1 MLVDWLYKVTK
12 DLLLYTED
20 IIVNNPTG
28 LINNIKKVTE
38 KEISLYFSDLLVIEN
53 CLKNFLSIYPDQDIS
68 EILYE
73 LKNNCI
79 DNIVDSLQ
87 KISEDIIQEFKNIS
101 LDSYPIHNNK
111 EINNYAKFFNK
122 FKKVYDDLG
131 NAFTS
136 LNIKEMYNNAL
147 EYLLNNLNQIIM
159 EKGLIN
165 NVKSYNQFKND
176 IYFIKKVISLLD
188 MVEIDKFNEILDKF
202 MTIVY
207 KEKSI

>member
-1 MLVDWLYKVTK
+1 M
-12 DLLLYTED
+12 
-20 IIVNNPTG
+20 
-28 LINNIKKVTE
+28 
-38 KEISLYFSDLLVIEN
+38 
-53 CLKNFLSIYPDQDIS
+53 
-68 EILYE
+68 
-73 LKNNCI
+73 
-79 DNIVDSLQ
+79 DSLQ